1 MSNIVTADKLLN
13 PARERIGAVPA
24 LKFPAIPDSQE
35 DALQRLFAH
44 TEVRTFRRNTVIINE
59 GERTNSV
66 YLIRSGRVK
75 VFLRDA
81 DGKKVD
87 INVLESGDYFGEMVL
102 DQGPRSASVVAM
114 VPSQLSVIP
123 RSVFREFLTTNPDF
137 AMQVIL
143 KLILRT
149 RGLLKNVKSLALLDV
164 YGRVARLLLELANQ
178 ENDKL
183 VIREKLSAQNIAHRI
198 GASRESVSRILKDLT
213 QGGYILKEGMRVTIA
228 KTLPQR
234 R

>member
-1 MSNIVTADKLLN
+1 MPYSLNQKQHGPNRDLIVSTT
-13 PARERIGAVPA
+13 A
-24 LKFPAIPDSQE
+24 LKFPAFSDLQE
-35 DALQRLFAH
+35 DALQTLFAN
-44 TEVRTFRRNTVIINE
+44 TAVRTFPKNTVIINE
-59 GERTNSV
+59 GDRTNSV

-75 VFLRDA
+75 VFLVSE

-87 INVLESGDYFGEMVL
+87 INVLESGDFFGEMVL
-102 DQGPRSASVVAM
+102 DEGPRSASVVTM

-123 RSVFREFLTTNPDF
+123 QSVFREFVTRNPDF
-137 AMQVIL
+137 AMRVIL

-164 YGRVARLLLELANQ
+164 YGRVARILLEQAML
-178 ENDKL
+178 ENDNL
-183 VIREKLSAQNIAHRI
+183 VIKEKLSAQDIAYRI

-213 QGGYILKEGMRVTIA
+213 QGGFIQKDGTRVTIA
-228 KTLPQR
+228 KTLPPR